1 MEELEALPPPLEQS
15 RVGGLGCGCL
25 AEVGSALPPHVMM
38 VATPTALPSSCPL
51 LMAPVMG
58 PASILWCTMGPL
70 RVSMPTAK
78 AAITLPCSGS
88 HLPPHPVM
96 MKGRLSILQQLE
108 PQAEAQ
114 GPVEAEARH
123 QKSRM
128 KRHLSQHRARCRMED
143 KLPIPAVPFSYAC
156 SSGQAGGAFC
166 QRVVEAKHVVST
178 VLNFGVSSI
187 Y

>member
-1 MEELEALPPPLEQS
+1 
-15 RVGGLGCGCL
+15 
-25 AEVGSALPPHVMM
+25 M
-38 VATPTALPSSCPL
+38 VHYGTPKGFYANSQGRNYTALLWISPAPTPSDDE
-51 LMAPVMG
+51 G
-58 PASILWCTMGPL
+58 
-70 RVSMPTAK
+70 
-78 AAITLPCSGS
+78 LPQQQ
-88 HLPPHPVM
+88 
-96 MKGRLSILQQLE
+96 LQQLE

-166 QRVVEAKHVVST
+166 QRVVEAKRVVST